1 MYAVIFKAKIAQLDA
16 EYGVM
21 AARMR
26 ELAQTR
32 YGCVEFVSVTEGD
45 QEISISYWESDA
57 QIAAWKQDSEHL
69 LAQKAGRLRWYK
81 SYSVQVVELKR
92 QYSSL
97 L

>member
-32 YGCVEFVSVTEGD
+32 YGCVEFISVTEGD
-45 QEISISYWESDA
+45 REISISYWENEA
-57 QIAAWKQDSEHL
+57 QISAWKQDPEHL
-69 LAQKAGRLRWYK
+69 LAQEAGRSKWYK
-81 SYSVQVVELKR
+81 SYTVQIVELKR